1 LAAVVVTLLFP
12 TQLWSH
18 GYAGKRF
25 FPSTL
30 ATEDPFVNDEFSL
43 IGGYFEE
50 AGEDGGAVIKATELE
65 SEYTKT
71 IFPKFGLTLGG
82 AIAHLDPAG
91 GGESHTGY
99 GNLEV
104 GLKYQFFT
112 SPLHEALI
120 SFGLNAEV
128 GGTGDP
134 SVEANSFST
143 ISPGLFFGMGMGD
156 LPESVKYLR
165 PMAVT
170 GELAFNIPT
179 ERSSI
184 VDDEAVL
191 NPTSLTWGAAI
202 EYSVPYLQAF
212 VKDIGLGVPF
222 NHLVPLVEVAATTC
236 LDRGCAGQVT
246 GTVNPGLIWV
256 GKYMQFGLQAQIPIN
271 SRTGN
276 NVGVLAQVHLF
287 MDDLFPN
294 SIGRPIF
301 GNYTPRDVNSKFGA
315 RNIK

>member
-1 LAAVVVTLLFP
+1 MAHPVGVLRPCWWLAAAVVLTLLFP
-12 TQLWSH
+12 AQVWSH

-50 AGEDGGAVIKATELE
+50 AGEDGGPVTRATEFE
-65 SEYTKT
+65 GEYTKT

-82 AIAHLDPAG
+82 AFAHLDPVG
-91 GGESHTGY
+91 GGQSHSAF

-112 SPLHEALI
+112 SPAHEALM

-134 SVEANSFST
+134 NVEADSFST
-143 ISPGLFFGMGMGD
+143 ISPGLFFGIGMGE

-170 GELAFNIPT
+170 GELQFNIPT
-179 ERSSI
+179 ESSSI
-184 VDDEAVL
+184 EDEESVL
-191 NPTSLTWGAAI
+191 NPTTMTWGVAL

-212 VKDIGLGVPF
+212 VKDIGLGAPF
-222 NHLVPLVEVAATTC
+222 NHFIPVVEVAATTC
-236 LDRGCAGQVT
+236 LDRGCGGQIT
-246 GTVNPGLIWV
+246 GTVNPGLIWI
-256 GKYMQFGLQAQIPIN
+256 GRYLQFGL
-271 SRTGN
+271 
-276 NVGVLAQVHLF
+276 
-287 MDDLFPN
+287 
-294 SIGRPIF
+294 
-301 GNYTPRDVNSKFGA
+301 
-315 RNIK
+315 